1 MVLSLT
7 RESSEVRE
15 SRSCASE
22 AKEQRST
29 LAEAE
34 ENRLTFDSSVKI
46 TESGLVLSPAAAA
59 ARDLE
64 ADVCLLLPLH
74 ELRSC

>member
-1 MVLSLT
+1 MVLSRT

-46 TESGLVLSPAAAA
+46 TESGLVLSPAAAL
-59 ARDLE
+59 DLE